1 MLKTYEIKLKEIKKN
16 IYDIGDNL
24 IKSNELILYALDN
37 CDISNLNKAK
47 NYTKNVSKKTN
58 NIDNSIIKTLAL
70 HAPEAK
76 DLRTM
81 ISYLKVTNELLRA
94 SANTRNFIKGFFD
107 VCDDID
113 INKIKIY
120 ALPMQKST
128 IEALKTSIS
137 MLDID
142 CIDEI
147 QETFNKVLVSQNKA
161 EDLYDLVENLLLK
174 DAQNSKN
181 FNKYHSILIAL
192 RKSEKIADRAISI
205 ASLLLY
211 ANNGGEIHQAL

>member
-128 IEALKTSIS
+128 LEALKTSIS